1 MPLSGCRILLVEDDF
16 LIGENIAAI
25 VHAAGGETVGPFA
38 TMIEALGCLS
48 DLAAID
54 GAVLDVGLEGE
65 FSYPLAEALRT
76 THIPF
81 LFLTGRS
88 RQELPSDFASA
99 AHLQKPFNASSLVQA
114 LLECGVAAQ
123 Q

>member
-16 LIGENIAAI
+16 LIGESVAAI
-25 VHAAGGETVGPFA
+25 VQEAGGSTIGPFA

-48 DLAAID
+48 DLEAID

-76 THIPF
+76 TRIPF

-88 RQELPSDFASA
+88 KQELPADFASA
-99 AHLQKPFNASSLVQA
+99 THLQKPFNASSLVKA
-114 LLECGVAAQ
+114 LVDCGVTAQ
-123 Q
+123 N